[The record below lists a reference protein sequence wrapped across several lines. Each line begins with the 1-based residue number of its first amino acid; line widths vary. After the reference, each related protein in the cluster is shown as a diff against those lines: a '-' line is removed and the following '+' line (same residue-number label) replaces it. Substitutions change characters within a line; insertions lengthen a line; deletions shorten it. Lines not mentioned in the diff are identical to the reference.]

1 MASIVRYVGSFFLS
15 FLPRKQEE
23 ALKRKLFAELPQL
36 VPGDDADGDGDGDGD
51 NSLAKEK
58 DEPSSPLPPPLP
70 LSPPPTFE
78 KVDVAKFY
86 SNAGKRRQSE
96 QQPTKEPPKLRRLNA
111 FKVKRGGEPTA
122 SSNDSV
128 SNSPVPS
135 IVIIFHLVIVGGDL
149 QCRE

>member
-1 MASIVRYVGSFFLS
+1 MASIVRYVGSSFLS

-36 VPGDDADGDGDGDGD
+36 VPGDDADGDGDGD

-58 DEPSSPLPPPLP
+58 DEPSPPPLP
-70 LSPPPTFE
+70 MSPPPTLE

-135 IVIIFHLVIVGGDL
+135 M
-149 QCRE
+149 